1 MQLKQYLKNC
11 DFLFFVGSGI
21 IASQIILLSSSI
33 NETILIPFIN
43 NNIIYKLKNKNKIIN
58 KNNNKKNNKE
68 IEEEIIE
75 ELKEYNIEKLIYSFI
90 QIIITILLMK
100 LLYKYMLNN

>member
-43 NNIIYKLKNKNKIIN
+43 NNIIYKFKNKNKINN
-58 KNNNKKNNKE
+58 KNNKELNKE